1 MIFSGISLV
10 TGTLFIIAGIL
21 VVALFRSFVHSLIMA
36 EIPLLP
42 DSQVTKAW
50 INPPVRPL
58 LRLYF
63 FNTTNPVGFL
73 RGEKPVLSEVGPY
86 IYEEKWNK
94 VGVEWSENGDVVR
107 YKLKKTFIFRQDLS
121 SPRTEDDRVTL
132 PNVPLFVSFPRVMM
146 SCHRFPDHKYSQW
159 CI

>member
-1 MIFSGISLV
+1 
-10 TGTLFIIAGIL
+10 
-21 VVALFRSFVHSLIMA
+21 MA

-63 FNTTNPVGFL
+63 FNTTNPDGFL
-73 RGEKPVLSEVGPY
+73 RGEKPILAEVGPY
-86 IYEEKWNK
+86 VYEERWNK
-94 VGVEWSENGDVVR
+94 MGVEWGEAGDVVR
-107 YKLKKTFIFRQDLS
+107 YKLKKTFMFRPDLS

-132 PNVPLFVSFPRVMM
+132 PNVPLFVSVRVM
-146 SCHRFPDHKYSQW
+146 SPFL
-159 CI
+159 

>member
-1 MIFSGISLV
+1 MISLTELVIFLGISLV

-21 VVALFRSFVHSLIMA
+21 VVALFRSFVHNLIMA

-63 FNTTNPVGFL
+63 FNTTNPDGFL
-73 RGEKPVLSEVGPY
+73 RGEKPILAEVGPY
-86 IYEEKWNK
+86 VYEERWNK
-94 VGVEWSENGDVVR
+94 MGVEWGEAGDVVR
-107 YKLKKTFIFRQDLS
+107 YKLKKTF
-121 SPRTEDDRVTL
+121 
-132 PNVPLFVSFPRVMM
+132 M
-146 SCHRFPDHKYSQW
+146 SADIAK
-159 CI
+159 

>member
-1 MIFSGISLV
+1 MISLTKLVIFLGISLV

-21 VVALFRSFVHSLIMA
+21 VVALFRSFVHNLIMA

-63 FNTTNPVGFL
+63 FNTTNPDGFL
-73 RGEKPVLSEVGPY
+73 RGEKPILAEVGPY
-86 IYEEKWNK
+86 VYEERWNK
-94 VGVEWSENGDVVR
+94 MGVEWGEAGDVVR
-107 YKLKKTFIFRQDLS
+107 YKLKKTFMFRQDLS

-132 PNVPLFVSFPRVMM
+132 PNVPLFVSVRVM
-146 SCHRFPDHKYSQW
+146 SPFL
-159 CI
+159 